1 MEEKSAPFREFLT
14 GSLLG
19 KSAVI
24 DGLRSAL
31 GDARRVA
38 VLLAQPRL

>member
-19 KSAVI
+19 KIEIIDVSGAFSAFA
-24 DGLRSAL
+24 DGCCAARST
-31 GDARRVA
+31 
-38 VLLAQPRL
+38 